1 MLYSHA
7 FTVKPA
13 IAKSV
18 ERLAVNQEVGGSSPL
33 RGNIFVLLELLIR
46 ITKKKQKK
54 NYTMYKTRYRE
65 ALFELDINLVDIEK
79 NKSYNINNT
88 L

>member
-13 IAKSV
+13 IAQSV

-46 ITKKKQKK
+46 ITKKNK

-79 NKSYNINNT
+79 KSYNMNNT